1 MHMSAPAFFESSL
14 LLAVG
19 LLMIAG
25 RWVRYERLGHVQ
37 AQTAEEILQLS
48 TAALVTTRGLVKIG
62 ISSKWQK
69 HILYPCAA
77 LPVLGAMGMYVRFSM

>member
-1 MHMSAPAFFESSL
+1 MSAPALLESGL

-25 RWVRYERLGHVQ
+25 RWVRYERLGHVH
-37 AQTAEEILQLS
+37 AHTAEEALHLS

-62 ISSKWQK
+62 ISSQWRKR
-69 HILYPCAA
+69 ILYPCAA
-77 LPVLGAMGMYVRFSM
+77 LPVLGAIGMYVRFVS